1 MRDKPK
7 PQSPFSSGRLLAL
20 AFASADLLLEVD
32 PQLNV
37 SFAAGSLIDPQAG
50 PAHALISRSLA
61 EVVSSQSHGVIANLL
76 ANLKAGAR
84 GGPVDIVLQTETHQ
98 RPATFRA
105 LLVPDFAPGIFCA
118 IAYSGPLAKREPDIL
133 DAASFARH
141 AMATVA
147 ASQGGQPLSL
157 AFVEITGLVESLKTL
172 DSAAAKEALAKME
185 AVLKRASFE
194 GRSAARIADERYALV
209 KEVGASDDSLA
220 AELQQTAREHDIQ
233 IEAQAASV
241 QLSPQTDPGVGLRA
255 LRFALDG
262 FIRDGVGAD
271 PSLMDSKFSQ
281 VLLRTMRDVESFR
294 VSVRDGTFKFFY
306 QPVVRLDSG
315 QIHHYEALAR
325 FDGAESP
332 ADIIRMAEDL
342 GLMSPFDHAVV
353 HKALGRLRVKGA
365 GALKLAINV
374 SAASVTSE
382 SYVEELLRATS
393 AKPAER
399 KRLLIEVTET
409 TELENLNAANA
420 MLQRLRGAGF
430 KVCIDD
436 FGSGA
441 ASLDYIRAL
450 AVDAVKIDGKYI
462 DEIVADKR
470 LQTMV
475 RHIVELCTSLDLETI
490 AERIETAEAAALLRR
505 LGVQFGQGYHYGRPE
520 AEPRPMRASA

>member
-1 MRDKPK
+1 MRETPK
-7 PQSPFSSGRLLAL
+7 PSPFSSGRLLAL

-32 PQLNV
+32 PHLNV
-37 SFAAGSLIDPQAG
+37 SFAAGSMIDPQAG
-50 PAHALISRSLA
+50 PAHALISHSLA
-61 EVVSSQSHGVIANLL
+61 GIVSSQSQGAIAALL
-76 ANLKAGAR
+76 AGLKAGAR
-84 GGPVDIVLQTETHQ
+84 GGPIDIVLQTETHQ

-105 LLVPDFAPGIFCA
+105 LLVPDFAPSVFCA
-118 IAYSGPLAKREPDIL
+118 IAYSGPLAQREAEIL

-141 AMATVA
+141 AMATVT
-147 ASQGGQPLSL
+147 ASQGRPPLSL
-157 AFVEITGLVESLKTL
+157 AFVELTGLVASLKTL
-172 DSAAAKEALAKME
+172 DSAAAQDALVKME

-194 GRSAARIADERYALV
+194 GRSAARITDERYALV
-209 KEVGASDDSLA
+209 KETGASDENLA
-220 AELQQTAREHDIQ
+220 AELRETAQAHDIK

-262 FIRDGVGAD
+262 FIKDGVGAD
-271 PSLMDSKFSQ
+271 PAMMDSKFSH
-281 VLLRTMRDVESFR
+281 VLLRTMRDAEAFR

-306 QPVVRLDSG
+306 QPVVRLESG

-325 FDGAESP
+325 FEGAESP

-342 GLMSPFDHAVV
+342 GLMAPFDHSVV
-353 HKALGRLRVKGA
+353 HKALGRLREKGSS
-365 GALKLAINV
+365 ALKLAINV

-382 SYVEELLRATS
+382 RYVKELLSATA

-409 TELENLNAANA
+409 TELENLPAANA
-420 MLQRLRGAGF
+420 MLQKLRGAGF

-441 ASLDYIRAL
+441 ASLDYVRAL

-462 DEIVADKR
+462 DDIVADKR

-475 RHIVELCTSLDLETI
+475 RHIAELCASLNLETI